1 MEPTEQEAPAQEAEA
16 QEAQEAHAAPASERK
31 RWGRP
36 PGQEHPVEG
45 LHQRR
50 VQDDLGGQNS
60 DVLDLKVGAQ
70 RGPRRVRPGVL
81 GPQRSRG
88 VRKLNFYHQVQLRR
102 QHLPAAQDAHHGGA
116 QQHVRVAALVHR
128 AGDARVVHFVETLHG
143 FVAVVLS
150 ALQQVVHG
158 HGAAVVVDVVAALAV
173 GEDLDALDEAGG
185 VGRGRGQRVGAVR
198 VPDAEGDLDGLG
210 VDEGRAAGQ
219 RDAADPRG
227 CGGEGAQRAG
237 EVLLHVMPRRHVAG
251 VACFQLVV
259 QALRQLILGSGGDYL
274 HACLYTRILTRTA
287 KEKLFFWCLH

>member
-1 MEPTEQEAPAQEAEA
+1 MRA
-16 QEAQEAHAAPASERK
+16 
-31 RWGRP
+31 
-36 PGQEHPVEG
+36 
-45 LHQRR
+45 
-50 VQDDLGGQNS
+50 
-60 DVLDLKVGAQ
+60 
-70 RGPRRVRPGVL
+70 GVL

-116 QQHVRVAALVHR
+116 QQHVRVHR
-128 AGDARVVHFVETLHG
+128 VGDARVVHFVETLHG
-143 FVAVVLS
+143 LVAVVLS

-227 CGGEGAQRAG
+227 GGGEGAQRAG
-237 EVLLHVMPRRHVAG
+237 EVLHVMPRRHVAG
-251 VACFQLVV
+251 VARFQLVV
-259 QALRQLILGSGGDYL
+259 QALHQLILGSGGDYL

-287 KEKLFFWCLH
+287 KENYYSNAYIDVGTGVIEFLCAKPCKTRYSYRAYIDIRPRRIAFCSAKPCKTSY

>member
-1 MEPTEQEAPAQEAEA
+1 MKD
-16 QEAQEAHAAPASERK
+16 SK
-31 RWGRP
+31 
-36 PGQEHPVEG
+36 
-45 LHQRR
+45 RR

-60 DVLDLKVGAQ
+60 DVLDLEVGAQ

-81 GPQRSRG
+81 GPQRSHG

-143 FVAVVLS
+143 LVAVVLS

-158 HGAAVVVDVVAALAV
+158 HGAAVAVDVVAALAV

-227 CGGEGAQRAG
+227 CGGEGAQGAG
-237 EVLLHVMPRRHVAG
+237 EVLHVMPRRHVAG

-259 QALRQLILGSGGDYL
+259 QALHQLILGSGGDYL

-287 KEKLFFWCLH
+287 KDILLG

>member
-1 MEPTEQEAPAQEAEA
+1 MRA
-16 QEAQEAHAAPASERK
+16 
-31 RWGRP
+31 
-36 PGQEHPVEG
+36 
-45 LHQRR
+45 
-50 VQDDLGGQNS
+50 
-60 DVLDLKVGAQ
+60 
-70 RGPRRVRPGVL
+70 GVL
-81 GPQRSRG
+81 G
-88 VRKLNFYHQVQLRR
+88 
-102 QHLPAAQDAHHGGA
+102 PAAQDAHHGGA

-143 FVAVVLS
+143 LVAVVLS

-173 GEDLDALDEAGG
+173 LDALDEAGG

-219 RDAADPRG
+219 RMRQTREVV
-227 CGGEGAQRAG
+227 GGEGAQRAG
-237 EVLLHVMPRRHVAG
+237 EVLHVMPRRHVAG

-259 QALRQLILGSGGDYL
+259 QALHQLILGSL

-287 KEKLFFWCLH
+287 KENYSSRAYINVGPVRIAFCGAKPGKTSY

>member
-1 MEPTEQEAPAQEAEA
+1 M
-16 QEAQEAHAAPASERK
+16 
-31 RWGRP
+31 
-36 PGQEHPVEG
+36 
-45 LHQRR
+45 
-50 VQDDLGGQNS
+50 
-60 DVLDLKVGAQ
+60 
-70 RGPRRVRPGVL
+70 RPGVL

-143 FVAVVLS
+143 LVAVVLS

-210 VDEGRAAGQ
+210 VDEGRAACQ
-219 RDAADPRG
+219 RDAEDPRG
-227 CGGEGAQRAG
+227 CGGEGTQRAG
-237 EVLLHVMPRRHVAG
+237 EVLHVMPRRHVAG

-259 QALRQLILGSGGDYL
+259 QALLPPRLFI
-274 HACLYTRILTRTA
+274 YTHFDSYG
-287 KEKLFFWCLH
+287 EGKLFFQCVHRCTDEKNSVLWRKTVQKSYYSSIYIDIGTGVIAVFSAKPCKSY

>member
-1 MEPTEQEAPAQEAEA
+1 M
-16 QEAQEAHAAPASERK
+16 
-31 RWGRP
+31 
-36 PGQEHPVEG
+36 
-45 LHQRR
+45 
-50 VQDDLGGQNS
+50 
-60 DVLDLKVGAQ
+60 
-70 RGPRRVRPGVL
+70 RPGVL
-81 GPQRSRG
+81 GPQRSCG

-128 AGDARVVHFVETLHG
+128 TGDARVVHFVEALHG
-143 FVAVVLS
+143 LVAVILS
-150 ALQQVVHG
+150 ALQQVMHG

-219 RDAADPRG
+219 RDAADP
-227 CGGEGAQRAG
+227 GGEGAQRAG
-237 EVLLHVMPRRHVAG
+237 EVLHVMPRRHVAG

-259 QALRQLILGSGGDYL
+259 QALLLGSGGDYL
-274 HACLYTRILTRTA
+274 HACLYTRILTRAA
-287 KEKLFFWCLH
+287 KEKLFF

>member
-1 MEPTEQEAPAQEAEA
+1 M
-16 QEAQEAHAAPASERK
+16 
-31 RWGRP
+31 
-36 PGQEHPVEG
+36 
-45 LHQRR
+45 
-50 VQDDLGGQNS
+50 
-60 DVLDLKVGAQ
+60 
-70 RGPRRVRPGVL
+70 RPGVL

-143 FVAVVLS
+143 LVAVVLS

-158 HGAAVVVDVVAALAV
+158 HGAPVVVDVVAALA
-173 GEDLDALDEAGG
+173 

-237 EVLLHVMPRRHVAG
+237 EVLHVMPRRHVAG

-259 QALRQLILGSGGDYL
+259 QALHQLILGSGGDYL

-287 KEKLFFWCLH
+287 KDILLVRT

>member
-1 MEPTEQEAPAQEAEA
+1 MGAMSCPGLASKWILE
-16 QEAQEAHAAPASERK
+16 PASLSQKVTNTPMSFVKARATVTLCSATLF
-31 RWGRP
+31 GT
-36 PGQEHPVEG
+36 
-45 LHQRR
+45 
-50 VQDDLGGQNS
+50 
-60 DVLDLKVGAQ
+60 LDCCVCT
-70 RGPRRVRPGVL
+70 V
-81 GPQRSRG
+81 
-88 VRKLNFYHQVQLRR
+88 KLNFYHQVQLRR
-102 QHLPAAQDAHHGGA
+102 QHLPAVQDAHHGGA

-143 FVAVVLS
+143 LVAVVLS

-219 RDAADPRG
+219 RDRG
-227 CGGEGAQRAG
+227 CGGEQAQRAG
-237 EVLLHVMPRRHVAG
+237 EVLHVMPRRDVAG

-259 QALRQLILGSGGDYL
+259 QALHQLILGSGGDYL

-287 KEKLFFWCLH
+287 KEILPVPTLM